1 MVDNDTKQVRLCD
14 LRTNSCRWP
23 LGERWEHV
31 EFFCGEP
38 TVAGGSWCEEHRKRV
53 FSRAV
58 VRGGKTPMVRQ
69 PMSPL
74 PEKHLMQTKPG
85 AGPGRETGGH
95 KGGVSKCLSLR
106 QCANAGSVSV

>member
-38 TVAGGSWCEEHRKRV
+38 TVAGGSWCKEHRKRV

-69 PMSPL
+69 PMSAL

-85 AGPGRETGGH
+85 AGPGKETGGH
-95 KGGVSKCLSLR
+95 KG
-106 QCANAGSVSV
+106 